1 MPSPGAEARDGRD
14 TRATGN
20 REGNGFASS
29 SPSTVYDRLPG
40 RGGTRTMN
48 GNDRQAYD
56 RGTSLYSPDGRI
68 YQVEYAREAVARG
81 APAVAVRGE
90 DAVVLAAVVKARSSL
105 QVEDSVEKLH
115 KLDEHL
121 GAATAGHAADG
132 RQLVDFARRAAQ
144 GERLRYGEPM
154 SPETVTTR
162 LADHVQEYTQS
173 GGTRP
178 FGAALL
184 VGGVE
189 DGEPSLYAL
198 GPEGVPETWR
208 AAVIGADST
217 DIREG
222 LEETYR
228 DDLDVDAALAVV
240 VGALR
245 ESDDEL
251 APEDLVVAAVDE
263 DGYGRVET
271 ETVAAAFG
279 DDEPAEE

>member
-1 MPSPGAEARDGRD
+1 
-14 TRATGN
+14 
-20 REGNGFASS
+20 
-29 SPSTVYDRLPG
+29 
-40 RGGTRTMN
+40 MN

-81 APAVAVRGE
+81 APAVAVRGA

-115 KLDEHL
+115 KLDDHL

-144 GERLRYGEPM
+144 RERLRYGEPM
-154 SPETVTTR
+154 SPEAVATG

-184 VGGVE
+184 VGGVH
-189 DGEPSLYAL
+189 DGDPALYAL

-208 AAVIGADST
+208 AAVIGANST
-217 DIREG
+217 GIREH
-222 LEETYR
+222 LEESYR
-228 DDLDVDAALAVV
+228 EDLDVDTALATVV
-240 VGALR
+240 DALR
-245 ESDDEL
+245 EGDDEL
-251 APEDLVVAAVDE
+251 TPEDLVVAVVDE
-263 DGYGRVET
+263 DGYGRLDT

-279 DDEPAEE
+279 DDESPDDEA

>member
-1 MPSPGAEARDGRD
+1 
-14 TRATGN
+14 
-20 REGNGFASS
+20 
-29 SPSTVYDRLPG
+29 
-40 RGGTRTMN
+40 MN

-81 APAVAVRGE
+81 APAMAVRAD

-105 QVEDSVEKLH
+105 QVDDSVEKLH
-115 KLDEHL
+115 KLDDHL

-144 GERLRYGEPM
+144 RERLRYGEPIA
-154 SPETVTTR
+154 PETAATG

-184 VGGVE
+184 VGGVHE
-189 DGEPSLYAL
+189 GEPSLYAL

-217 DIREG
+217 AIREH

-228 DDLDVDAALAVV
+228 DGLAADGALSVLVD
-240 VGALR
+240 ALR
-245 ESDDEL
+245 ESDDEV
-251 APEDLVVAAVDE
+251 APEDLVVAVVDD
-263 DGYGRVET
+263 DGYERLGADA
-271 ETVAAAFG
+271 VATAF
-279 DDEPAEE
+279 DDGAPGAE

>member
-1 MPSPGAEARDGRD
+1 
-14 TRATGN
+14 
-20 REGNGFASS
+20 
-29 SPSTVYDRLPG
+29 
-40 RGGTRTMN
+40 MN

-81 APAVAVRGE
+81 APAVAVRAD
-90 DAVVLAAVVKARSSL
+90 DAVVLAAVVNARSSL

-115 KLDEHL
+115 KLDDHL

-144 GERLRYGEPM
+144 RERLRYGEPIT
-154 SPETVTTR
+154 PETAATG
-162 LADHVQEYTQS
+162 LADNVQEYTQS

-184 VGGVE
+184 VGGVHE
-189 DGEPSLYAL
+189 GEPSLYAL

-217 DIREG
+217 AIRER

-228 DDLDVDAALAVV
+228 GGLDADGALSVLVDALH
-240 VGALR
+240 
-245 ESDDEL
+245 ESDDEVG
-251 APEDLVVAAVDE
+251 PDDLVVAVVDG
-263 DGYGRVET
+263 DGYRRLDLDA
-271 ETVAAAFG
+271 VAAAF
-279 DDEPAEE
+279 DDERE

>member
-1 MPSPGAEARDGRD
+1 
-14 TRATGN
+14 
-20 REGNGFASS
+20 
-29 SPSTVYDRLPG
+29 
-40 RGGTRTMN
+40 MN

-81 APAVAVRGE
+81 APAVAVRGG

-144 GERLRYGEPM
+144 RERLRYGEPM
-154 SPETVTTR
+154 SPEAVATG

-184 VGGVE
+184 VGGVH
-189 DGEPSLYAL
+189 DGEPALYAL

-217 DIREG
+217 GIREH
-222 LEETYR
+222 LEETYSEGM
-228 DDLDVDAALAVV
+228 DADAALGTVV
-240 VGALR
+240 DALR

-251 APEDLVVAAVDE
+251 TPEDLVVAVVDK
-263 DGYGRVET
+263 DGYGRLDT

-279 DDEPAEE
+279 DDESPEDES

>member
-1 MPSPGAEARDGRD
+1 
-14 TRATGN
+14 
-20 REGNGFASS
+20 
-29 SPSTVYDRLPG
+29 
-40 RGGTRTMN
+40 MN

-81 APAVAVRGE
+81 APAVAVRGD

-115 KLDEHL
+115 KLDDHL

-132 RQLVDFARRAAQ
+132 RQLVDFARRQAQ
-144 GERLRYGEPM
+144 VERLRYGQPIAAE
-154 SPETVTTR
+154 SLSTR

-184 VGGVE
+184 VGGVH

-208 AAVIGADST
+208 AAVIGANSS
-217 DIREG
+217 DIREH
-222 LEETYR
+222 LEETYHEG
-228 DDLDVDAALAVV
+228 LDADAALSLLVD
-240 VGALR
+240 ALQA
-245 ESDDEL
+245 SDDEL
-251 APEDLVVAAVDE
+251 GPGDVVVAVVDA
-263 DGYGRVET
+263 DGYERLDAD
-271 ETVAAAFG
+271 TVAAAFG
-279 DDEPAEE
+279 DEDTTAE

>member
-1 MPSPGAEARDGRD
+1 
-14 TRATGN
+14 
-20 REGNGFASS
+20 
-29 SPSTVYDRLPG
+29 
-40 RGGTRTMN
+40 MN

-81 APAVAVRGE
+81 APAMAVRAD

-115 KLDEHL
+115 KLDDHL

-144 GERLRYGEPM
+144 RERLRYGEPIA
-154 SPETVTTR
+154 PETAATG

-184 VGGVE
+184 VGGVHE
-189 DGEPSLYAL
+189 GEPSLYAL

-217 DIREG
+217 AIREH

-228 DDLDVDAALAVV
+228 DGLAADGALSVLVD
-240 VGALR
+240 ALR
-245 ESDDEL
+245 ESDDEV
-251 APEDLVVAAVDE
+251 APEDLVVAVVDG
-263 DGYGRVET
+263 DGYERLGADA
-271 ETVAAAFG
+271 VATAF
-279 DDEPAEE
+279 DDGAPGAE

>member
-1 MPSPGAEARDGRD
+1 
-14 TRATGN
+14 
-20 REGNGFASS
+20 
-29 SPSTVYDRLPG
+29 
-40 RGGTRTMN
+40 MN

-81 APAVAVRGE
+81 APAVAVRGG

-144 GERLRYGEPM
+144 RERLRYGEPI
-154 SPETVTTR
+154 SSEAVATG

-184 VGGVE
+184 VGGVH
-189 DGEPSLYAL
+189 DGEPALYAL

-217 DIREG
+217 GIRER
-222 LEETYR
+222 LEETYTEA
-228 DDLDVDAALAVV
+228 LDADAALTTVV
-240 VGALR
+240 DALR

-251 APEDLVVAAVDE
+251 TPADLVVAVVDE
-263 DGYGRVET
+263 DGYGRLDT
-271 ETVAAAFG
+271 ETVATAFD
-279 DDEPAEE
+279 DDESPEGER

>member
-1 MPSPGAEARDGRD
+1 
-14 TRATGN
+14 
-20 REGNGFASS
+20 
-29 SPSTVYDRLPG
+29 
-40 RGGTRTMN
+40 MN

-90 DAVVLAAVVKARSSL
+90 DAVVLAAVVKARSNL

-144 GERLRYGEPM
+144 RERLRYGQPM
-154 SPETVTTR
+154 APESVATG

-189 DGEPSLYAL
+189 DGEPALYAL

-208 AAVIGADST
+208 AAVIGANSSG
-217 DIREG
+217 IREH
-222 LEETYR
+222 LEGTYR
-228 DDLDVDAALAVV
+228 DDLTADEALALLVD
-240 VGALR
+240 ALR
-245 ESDDEL
+245 ENDDEL
-251 APEDLVVAAVDE
+251 GPEDVVVAVVDE
-263 DGYGRVET
+263 DGYGRLDADA
-271 ETVAAAFG
+271 VAAAFG
-279 DDEPAEE
+279 EPDGDPTGE